1 MYYRDEGPGVGMW
14 IFAIAIL
21 LILGY
26 TITEETRDDQRVAGG
41 KVDRENVLVV
51 FPEQLRQ

>member
-1 MYYRDEGPGVGMW
+1 MKEFIKHSLIGMALAFVIYFVMLNVVKDGPV
-14 IFAIAIL
+14 
-21 LILGY
+21 
-26 TITEETRDDQRVAGG
+26 VAGG